1 MKLLLF
7 ILTILCSYFCHAQL
21 GVNTYTPDDKSIM
34 DIRVW
39 PGKGGGVLMPRL
51 DTDTRRFMLVGGNAD
66 VISIGKAQNSML
78 VYDTTQNQYYY
89 FNPDIPTVGS
99 TVQTL
104 GAGLPDYTAYGATED
119 AQRGWQVMTPFRT
132 QYTQKSII
140 DPSGNK
146 TLQTR
151 NLILDTLFATGN
163 IGIGFSSL
171 TEVPLYTVHIKGDGY
186 YETNLKVEKQ
196 ITTERVIADTL
207 GNTGE
212 TLLRGYGACP
222 IGTIMMWSPNTDN
235 KVMTT
240 EIVNQLKAEGW
251 MLCDGSVCDVAG
263 AAWSGKVPDMQGKF
277 VVALDT
283 NAYDR
288 THDTPYHV
296 TDKTLNYGRPENT
309 GGEDFHA
316 LTEGELPDHQ
326 HSGKTNKDGKHQ
338 HKYYDRSRTGS
349 VSKDS
354 KSDQSSVTRTENG
367 SADRITYDDDLSNH
381 EHLFTTYKDGGG
393 NQTHENRPNYIVM
406 AYIIRV
412 K

>member
-34 DIRVW
+34 DIRAW

-78 VYDTTQNQYYY
+78 VYDTTQNQYYF
-89 FNPDIPTVGS
+89 FNPDIPTVGI

-283 NAYDR
+283 NAYDP

-316 LTEGELPDHQ
+316 LTVNELPSHNHTMNSAGE
-326 HSGKTNKDGKHQ
+326 HSHTYNRMKRNG
-338 HKYYDRSRTGS
+338 GS
-349 VSKDS
+349 VADDGSGS
-354 KSDQSSVTRTENG
+354 QNNFEQTSSDG
-367 SADRITYDDDLSNH
+367 NH
-381 EHLFTTYKDGGG
+381 IHTINDTGG